1 MLHLPVYLWAMT
13 YAAIAGMVAAAA
25 YVLYRGARRAD
36 LGARR
41 SAGIGGGAFVV
52 LGGWLAAS
60 SVIGAQGRYHTRLG
74 HGLPWLPIAVVGF
87 FSVLM
92 ALSRLPSVSRALTA
106 PGGLSRLML
115 PHRFRMEG
123 IVFIVAMLLGKLPA
137 LFAVPAGLGDIAIGL
152 ATPRIT
158 RKLDDGSGDRA
169 AVWFNVFGMADLIN
183 ALVLGGLTAFRI
195 VSVSPSA
202 SLNSEL
208 PLVLVPT
215 VGVPLLLALHIRSL
229 TLLRSRTTARHP
241 LEVNAEPLAAL
252 SNQRSVSSDA

>member
-1 MLHLPVYLWAMT
+1 MLHLPVYLWAIT
-13 YAAIAGMVAAAA
+13 YAAVAAMEAA
-25 YVLYRGARRAD
+25 AVYVLYRGARSAG

-41 SAGIGGGAFVV
+41 AAAISSGAVLV

-60 SVIGAQGRYHTRLG
+60 SVIGGQGRYHTRLG

-92 ALSRLPSVSRALTA
+92 ALSRLPSVARALSA
-106 PGGLSRLML
+106 PGALPRLML
-115 PHRFRMEG
+115 PHSFRIEG

-137 LFAVPAGLGDIAIGL
+137 LFAVPAGLGDLAIGL
-152 ATPRIT
+152 ATPWIT
-158 RKLDDGSGDRA
+158 RKLTDGSGARA
-169 AVWFNVFGMADLIN
+169 AVWFNLFGMADLIS
-183 ALVLGGLTAFRI
+183 ALVLGGLTGFRI

-202 SLNSEL
+202 SLNSAL

-229 TLLRSRTTARHP
+229 TLLKSRITARAPH
-241 LEVNAEPLAAL
+241 EFNAEPLTA
-252 SNQRSVSSDA
+252 